1 MAVICSSSYK
11 CSKLYQKI
19 RFGKM
24 LEQLNLFQQ
33 QTVLA
38 FIDSLANTQP
48 TVGKRDKSQLLNL
61 SIWTEEDI
69 QSIQE
74 AQDRINA
81 WQLPTY

>member
-1 MAVICSSSYK
+1 MQQAI
-11 CSKLYQKI
+11 SKDQIWK
-19 RFGKM
+19 K
-24 LEQLNLFQQ
+24 LEQLNLLQQ

-74 AQDRINA
+74 VQDRINA